1 MQKRILSVERPF
13 HLSVRNSQLVL
24 RDKENEEEH
33 QRPLEDIGV
42 LVLENERTTF
52 TNAML
57 QAALEHNVAVVIC
70 DAQHMPSGLFMPL
83 RHNTLL
89 QERHDAQVTAT
100 EALKA
105 KLWQR
110 TVEAKIKNQALLLD
124 QRAKAGEP
132 LHFMATQ
139 VERGDATNVEA
150 RAAKRYWEMLFVIE
164 FSRERYG
171 NWPNPALNYGYA
183 ILRAA
188 MARALVSAGLLPSL
202 GIHHHNRY
210 NPYCL
215 ADDIMEPYRPFVDAA
230 VLEIMEIGHD
240 ELNKEAKKALLQV
253 LHSDVRGGSTANVL
267 MAELDKTAASLAQ
280 CYLGEAKEIHY
291 PSLL

>member
-1 MQKRILSVERPF
+1 M
-13 HLSVRNSQLVL
+13 
-24 RDKENEEEH
+24 
-33 QRPLEDIGV
+33 

-52 TNAML
+52 TNALL

-70 DAQHMPSGLFMPL
+70 DTQHMPSGLFMPL
-83 RHNTLL
+83 RHNYLM
-89 QERHDAQVTAT
+89 QERHEAQMKAT
-100 EALKA
+100 DALKA
-105 KLWQR
+105 RLWQR
-110 TVEAKIKNQALLLD
+110 TIMAKIENQALMLD

-139 VERGDATNVEA
+139 VERDDVTNVEA
-150 RAAKRYWEMLFVIE
+150 RAAKRYWELLFVIE

-171 NWPNPALNYGYA
+171 DWPNPALNYGYA
-183 ILRAA
+183 IMRAA
-188 MARALVSAGLLPSL
+188 MARALVGAGLLPSL

-230 VLEIMEIGHD
+230 VLEIMDIGHT
-240 ELNKEAKKALLQV
+240 ELNKEAKKTLLQV
-253 LHSDVRGGSTANVL
+253 LHSDVRGGHTANVL
-267 MAELDKTAASLAQ
+267 MSELDKTAASLVRCFQ
-280 CYLGEAKEIHY
+280 GEAKDLHY

>member
-13 HLSVRNSQLVL
+13 HLSVRNAQLVL
-24 RDKENEEEH
+24 RDKESEEEH
-33 QRPLEDIGV
+33 QRPMQDLGV
-42 LVLENERTTF
+42 LVLENPRTTF

-57 QAALEHNVAVVIC
+57 QEALEHNVAVVVC

-83 RHNTLL
+83 RRNTLM
-89 QERHDAQVTAT
+89 QERHEAQVKAT
-100 EALKA
+100 DALKA
-105 KLWQR
+105 RLWQR
-110 TVEAKIKNQALLLD
+110 TVEAKIVNQALLLD
-124 QRAKAGEP
+124 QRAKAGDP
-132 LHFMATQ
+132 LHYMATQ
-139 VERGDATNVEA
+139 VQRGDTTGVEA
-150 RAAKRYWEMLFVIE
+150 RAAKRYWEMLFIIE

-171 NWPNPALNYGYA
+171 DWPNPALNYGYA

-188 MARALVSAGLLPSL
+188 TARALVSAGLLPSL

-240 ELNKEAKKALLQV
+240 ELNKEAKRTLLQV
-253 LHSDVRGGSTANVL
+253 LHSDVRGSNTANVL
-267 MAELDKTAASLAQ
+267 MAELDKTASSLAK
-280 CYLGEAKEIHY
+280 CFLGEAKDIHY

>member
-1 MQKRILSVERPF
+1 MQKRILSIERPF
-13 HLSVRNSQLVL
+13 HLSVRNAQLVL
-24 RDKENEEEH
+24 RDKESEEEH
-33 QRPLEDIGV
+33 QRPLADLGV
-42 LVLENERTTF
+42 LVLENPRTTF

-57 QAALEHNVAVVIC
+57 QEALEHNVAVVIC
-70 DAQHMPSGLFMPL
+70 DAQHLPSGLFMPL
-83 RHNTLL
+83 RRNTLM
-89 QERHDAQVTAT
+89 QERHEAQVKAT

-105 KLWQR
+105 RLWQR
-110 TVEAKIKNQALLLD
+110 TVEAKIVNQALLLD

-132 LHFMATQ
+132 LHYMATQ

-150 RAAKRYWEMLFVIE
+150 RAAKRYWELLFVIE
-164 FSRERYG
+164 FSRERFG
-171 NWPNPALNYGYA
+171 DWPNPALNYGYA

-188 MARALVSAGLLPSL
+188 TARALVSAGLLPSL

-230 VLEIMEIGHD
+230 VLEIMELGHE
-240 ELNKEAKKALLQV
+240 ELNKEAKKTLLQV
-253 LHSDVRGGSTANVL
+253 LHSDVRGGKTANVL
-267 MAELDKTAASLAQ
+267 MAELDRTAASLAK
-280 CYLGEAKEIHY
+280 CFLGEARDIHY